1 MTEEEIAA
9 LNEKAHDL
17 RDGGSLSEQEE
28 EQLERDD
35 TPAPKRRTTKRKTT
49 KRRAPR
55 QPSNKPPSLYGATK
69 AMIDTVGQV
78 WHMSEATRG
87 HVQLDEDYPTCGS
100 VLLAQSQSIAQ
111 NLNTLA
117 QSDPNVYKWLDRML
131 HGGGWGGVVLATW
144 PVAQAILAAH
154 VMPGIAKR
162 REGMIEET
170 VEPEGPQPWAS
181 EQPT

>member
-1 MTEEEIAA
+1 MMTEEEVAA
-9 LNEKAHDL
+9 INEKARAMRDEAPDL
-17 RDGGSLSEQEE
+17 EPDESP
-28 EQLERDD
+28 
-35 TPAPKRRTTKRKTT
+35 TPKRRTTKRKTT

-100 VLLAQSQSIAQ
+100 VLMAQSESIAR

-154 VMPGIAKR
+154 VMPGLQRR
-162 REGMIEET
+162 REGIEET
-170 VEPEGPQPWAS
+170 AEPEGPQPWAS
-181 EQPT
+181 EQLT